1 MKTKIVL
8 AGLLAILVVVK
19 TAAQRAEFD
28 DMYFRAKDREI
39 SKAVEA
45 QEAYASAKTKK
56 QKAPD
61 VLQEEEDYTNPT
73 DSYSARN
80 INPEYVSRSNA
91 EQAGE
96 DESNYFLEGYTPPT
110 YSDNNFNNSYYN
122 NANWARSSYYGN
134 AMWNS
139 PYYGYGMAG
148 YGMGG
153 MRYYDPWMNPYY
165 GGFYDPWMM
174 PSYGYGFGPS
184 YGWRSGWS
192 VSLTYGSFW
201 NPYGGWY
208 GGYGNPYYGGY
219 GYPGYYYGGGYYE
232 SPRVVNYGKRPSRHS
247 AVVQPTQRTRTQPSN
262 NVANTNSGRTRQAQD
277 DYYVRPVRRA
287 SSTSS
292 TFDNSTQRSSS
303 GTRSTWSTPSST
315 PTRSRDSYSSP
326 TRTPS
331 YTPSSSPS
339 PSRGS
344 SSGSSSSGGSRSSS
358 GSSSP
363 RPRGN

>member
-1 MKTKIVL
+1 MKTKIAL
-8 AGLLAILVVVK
+8 AGLLATLAVVE
-19 TAAQRAEFD
+19 TSAQRAEFD
-28 DMYFRAKDREI
+28 DMYFRAKDREKI

-45 QEAYASAKTKK
+45 RDVYASAKTKK
-56 QKAPD
+56 QKSPEAFVQAD
-61 VLQEEEDYTNPT
+61 EGYTNPT

-91 EQAGE
+91 EQASE
-96 DESNYFLEGYTPPT
+96 DESNYYLEGYTPST
-110 YSDNNFNNSYYN
+110 YNSSNFNNSYYN

-134 AMWNS
+134 ALWNS
-139 PYYGYGMAG
+139 PYYG

-174 PSYGYGFGPS
+174 PSYGYGFGPA

-192 VSLTYGSFW
+192 VSLSYGSFW

-208 GGYGNPYYGGY
+208 SGYGNPYYGGF
-219 GYPGYYYGGGYYE
+219 GYPGYYYGGGFYE

-247 AVVQPTQRTRTQPSN
+247 AVVQPTQRTRTQTPD
-262 NVANTNSGRTRQAQD
+262 NVARVNSGQSRQRQAQD
-277 DYYVRPVRRA
+277 EYYVRPIRRTS
-287 SSTSS
+287 SSTS
-292 TFDNSTQRSSS
+292 TVDNPTQRNAG
-303 GTRSTWSTPSST
+303 GTRSSWSTPSST

-326 TRTPS
+326 TSSPS

-339 PSRGS
+339 RGS
-344 SSGSSSSGGSRSSS
+344 SGGTSSGSRSSG